1 MLPSYGFF
9 IHPMYLVELKKRHLV
24 RQSSTSKITYGK
36 KKYDIDIVYRGGA
49 HIREF
54 EKKKSYHVMF
64 YKPKKFQGA
73 KEFHLNSEF
82 MDPSLIRNKLS
93 LDFFHDIGVLHR
105 NHNMCL

>member
-1 MLPSYGFF
+1 MIFYSSNEPSG
-9 IHPMYLVELKKRHLV
+9 IEKRHLV
-24 RQSSTSKITYGK
+24 RQSSASKINLWK
-36 KKYDIDIVYRGGA
+36 KKYDIDIVYRGA

-54 EKKKSYHVMF
+54 EKKSYHVMF

-93 LDFFHDIGVLHR
+93 LDFFMILVYFHR